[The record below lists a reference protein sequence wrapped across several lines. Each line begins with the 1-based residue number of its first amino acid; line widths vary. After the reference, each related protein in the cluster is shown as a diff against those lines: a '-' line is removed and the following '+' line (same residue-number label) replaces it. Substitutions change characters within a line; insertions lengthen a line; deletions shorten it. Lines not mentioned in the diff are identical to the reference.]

1 MTKLLDLMG
10 LNPIRPQIF
19 YGGDKEGGGGG
30 GGSDDGGGSTFG
42 QDVMS
47 GTTTDILPPPSQG
60 NIRPVSRKEK
70 SDFAKVQASY
80 KDNNPRAVKSTNP
93 NGKTTYAMP
102 NRVTAMAAEPG
113 ARDPRIVN
121 SYMDDMINRLTPFD
135 NKERRGGQ
143 VYDTNVANPNVDQ
156 AFQDRFMQQRI
167 AAAADPYGQ
176 STERGVN
183 LTSGQPLSYTDGD
196 GKTQTIAGEGRA
208 NAQKMLADAGLTGQE
223 YVDAVLGLG
232 TKLDEP
238 RFGPFSGMPALQGID
253 YLADM
258 DQRRA
263 YEQLTGSYEPSG
275 IAKAL
280 GISNSA
286 TARYV
291 PVMEGG
297 QVVGSLSVDADGNP
311 LSYTG
316 SRSDTAKVMDPTID
330 QDAAM
335 AKIGAPQVDPN
346 FPTNKSDDGPGIS
359 QPGPAV
365 AGVAPTTI
373 DPCPVGYM
381 MDPAT
386 NACVIDPNDVFNRP
400 EIQVQTPAMPA
411 ASYTAAGAY
420 TLPTLAPPVQPN
432 FVVPTPNIQ
441 PITVAQQ
448 GLASLPFR
456 TS

>member
-1 MTKLLDLMG
+1 MPPY
-10 LNPIRPQIF
+10 NP
-19 YGGDKEGGGGG
+19 
-30 GGSDDGGGSTFG
+30 GGSVGPSANGSSSSSSSSSPSAVKRSLRPKLRPKNLAAAATANDDSVDGGGT
-42 QDVMS
+42 QN
-47 GTTTDILPPPSQG
+47 TTSSAPTYVPVAPTSSMTGAELLPPPK
-60 NIRPVSRKEK
+60 SRKI
-70 SDFAKVQASY
+70 
-80 KDNNPRAVKSTNP
+80 N
-93 NGKTTYAMP
+93 
-102 NRVTAMAAEPG
+102 TAYQRFLNKM
-113 ARDPRIVN
+113 
-121 SYMDDMINRLTPFD
+121 TPFD
-135 NKERRGGQ
+135 NKEFQGGELLDMSIPNPDE
-143 VYDTNVANPNVDQ
+143 DT
-156 AFQDRFMQQRI
+156 AFQDFMLRQRM
-167 AAAADPYGQ
+167 AAGIDGDFTQGQ
-176 STERGVN
+176 STATG
-183 LTSGQPLSYTDGD
+183 YTMSPD
-196 GKTQTIAGEGRA
+196 
-208 NAQKMLADAGLTGQE
+208 AQEMLKSAGLTDDQ
-223 YVDAVLGLG
+223 YFDAVKKLGVS
-232 TKLDEP
+232 LDEP
-238 RFGPFSGMPALQGID
+238 RFGSFSGLPALQGLD
-253 YLADM
+253 YLSDM

-275 IAKAL
+275 IAKML
-280 GISNSA
+280 GIANSS

-297 QVVGSLSVDADGNP
+297 QVVGSLSVDADGKP

-335 AKIGAPQVDPN
+335 AKIGARPERDPN
-346 FPTNKSDDGPGIS
+346 VDLFGNRFNKSDDGPGIS

-365 AGVAPTTI
+365 AAVGGAAPFGN
-373 DPCPVGYM
+373 PCPVGYM

-400 EIQVQTPAMPA
+400 DVAAPAMPA

>member
-1 MTKLLDLMG
+1 MPPY
-10 LNPIRPQIF
+10 NP
-19 YGGDKEGGGGG
+19 
-30 GGSDDGGGSTFG
+30 GGSVGPSANGSSSSSSSSSPSAVKRSLRPKLRPKNLAAAATANDDSVDGGGT
-42 QDVMS
+42 QN
-47 GTTTDILPPPSQG
+47 TTSSAPTYVPVAPTSSMTGAELLPPPK
-60 NIRPVSRKEK
+60 SRKI
-70 SDFAKVQASY
+70 
-80 KDNNPRAVKSTNP
+80 N
-93 NGKTTYAMP
+93 
-102 NRVTAMAAEPG
+102 TAYQRFLNKM
-113 ARDPRIVN
+113 
-121 SYMDDMINRLTPFD
+121 TPFD
-135 NKERRGGQ
+135 NKEFQGGELLDMSIPNPDE
-143 VYDTNVANPNVDQ
+143 DT
-156 AFQDRFMQQRI
+156 AFQDFMLRQRM
-167 AAAADPYGQ
+167 AAGIDGDFTQGQ
-176 STERGVN
+176 STATG
-183 LTSGQPLSYTDGD
+183 YTMSPD
-196 GKTQTIAGEGRA
+196 
-208 NAQKMLADAGLTGQE
+208 AQEMLKSAGLTDDQ
-223 YVDAVLGLG
+223 YFDAVKKLGVS
-232 TKLDEP
+232 LDEP
-238 RFGPFSGMPALQGID
+238 RFGSFSGMPVLQGLD
-253 YLADM
+253 YLSDM

-263 YEQLTGSYEPSG
+263 YEQLTGSYQPSG
-275 IAKAL
+275 IAKML
-280 GISNSA
+280 GIANSD

-335 AKIGAPQVDPN
+335 AKIGARPERDPN
-346 FPTNKSDDGPGIS
+346 VDLFGNRFNKSDDGPGIS

-365 AGVAPTTI
+365 AAVGGAAPFGN
-373 DPCPVGYM
+373 PCPVGYM

-400 EIQVQTPAMPA
+400 EIQTPAMPA

-420 TLPTLAPPVQPN
+420 TMPTLAPPVQPN